1 MLFRSPALLSILGVE
16 DEFVAFGNNMFNP
29 ASPHFAY
36 NFYNGAHQLIEGDWM
51 LQFMNESTIA
61 LYNIVEDRLMKNNV
75 VGKHPKVQE
84 AMERRIKALIQQ
96 YNNRLI
102 DDELIP

>member
-1 MLFRSPALLSILGVE
+1 
-16 DEFVAFGNNMFNP
+16 
-29 ASPHFAY
+29 
-36 NFYNGAHQLIEGDWM
+36 M